1 MAQPYGTRVYATDN
15 NVAIV
20 FYQTVGAFHAATATG
35 DAGQVPGAIQNND
48 GVCSAM
54 SASFLYRSFGQQHGL
69 DNGYSV
75 LNTPAALGSVPSLAM
90 TQAAFVGMG
99 SFQAINIAETF
110 LNPMG
115 LEMTADVF
123 YPFSL
128 DSWREVLDEVVDDPG
143 RYYCY
148 FSDDHGQGH
157 AVAFVTDHVAA
168 PGVLFFL
175 DPNFGLY
182 KTNNRHEFVN
192 RNADF
197 LMQTYSEYQH
207 IHLIMCRRA

>member
-1 MAQPYGTRVYATDN
+1 VYATDN
-15 NVAIV
+15 NVPLV
-20 FYQTVGAFHAATATG
+20 FYQNVGAFHAGTATG
-35 DAGQVPGAIQNND
+35 DAGPVAGAIQNDD

-54 SASFLYRSFGQQHGL
+54 SASFLYRSFGGQHGL

-75 LNTPAALGSVPSLAM
+75 LNTPAALGSIKSLAM
-90 TQAAFVGMG
+90 TQTAFVGMG
-99 SFQAINIAETF
+99 SFQAINIVETF

-115 LEMTADVF
+115 LEMTADEF
-123 YPFSL
+123 FPFSL
-128 DSWREVLDEVVDDPG
+128 ESWHDVLEEVVVDPG

-182 KTNNRHEFVN
+182 KTNNKNEFVR
-192 RNADF
+192 RNAEFF
-197 LMQTYSEYQH
+197 LQIYSEYRH
-207 IHLIMCRRA
+207 IHLIMCKRS